1 MDAGMHAK
9 DMDQILDIFEPAA
22 LKAGKAIMEVLAAG
36 AHVQEKPDL
45 SPVTEADTRA
55 ERVILDDLAASLP
68 GIPVIAEES
77 VAAGR
82 VPDITAGVFILVDP
96 LDGTREFISGN
107 SDFTVNIALIDHG
120 RPVAGV
126 VYAPALGI
134 AYSGSAGKA
143 EKLTI
148 DPDFTV
154 VHRQPITTRLCP
166 IKPVAVSSRSHGTP
180 ETSAFLTQHG
190 FADCASV
197 GSSLK
202 FGLVAEGK
210 ADIYPRMGRTMQ
222 WDTAAGDAVLRAAG
236 GMTFGPDGQPLVYGF
251 TSTSAL
257 DPFANP
263 NFIACGRPD
272 EHESAR
278 SCASFRR

>member
-1 MDAGMHAK
+1 MLA
-9 DMDQILDIFEPAA
+9 IFEAAA
-22 LKAGKAIMEVLAAG
+22 LQAGKAIMEVLAAG

-55 ERVILDDLAASLP
+55 ERIILDKFAASLP

-82 VPDITAGVFILVDP
+82 VPDIAAGTFILVDP
-96 LDGTREFISGN
+96 LDGTREFVSGN
-107 SDFTVNIALIDHG
+107 SDFTVNIALIEQG

-134 AYSGSAGKA
+134 AYLGASGKA
-143 EKLTI
+143 EKLTV

-154 VHRQPITTRLCP
+154 IHRQPITTRLCP
-166 IKPVAVSSRSHGTP
+166 INPVAVSSRSHGTP
-180 ETSAFLTQHG
+180 ETSAFLAQHG
-190 FADCASV
+190 LADCASV

-202 FGLVAEGK
+202 FGLVAEGR

-236 GMTFGPDGQPLVYGF
+236 GMTFGPDGEPLVYGF
-251 TSTSAL
+251 NATFKH

-272 EHESAR
+272 EHEAAR